1 MSRLLLAMTL
11 TTLVTATT
19 ANAADK
25 IYRWTDESGQ
35 THFSAQP
42 PADKRDSAQ
51 EYKPSYTRPTAGS
64 QEYRINTENYRTQKA
79 EAAAKKAEDVA
90 AKQAVKPSLPKEEME
105 EQCRKAREYKLALS
119 SNYSRRFLQEDGE
132 YRPLTDEQRAD
143 KLEKADAMIKAY
155 CQ

>member
-11 TTLVTATT
+11 TTLVTTTT

-64 QEYRINTENYRTQKA
+64 QEYRINTENYSTQKA
-79 EAAAKKAEDVA
+79 EAAAKKAEDMA
-90 AKQAVKPSLPKEEME
+90 AKPSLPKEEME
-105 EQCRKAREYKLALS
+105 EQCRNSLCHRIIPVVS
-119 SNYSRRFLQEDGE
+119 
-132 YRPLTDEQRAD
+132 YRKMVNIVP
-143 KLEKADAMIKAY
+143 
-155 CQ
+155 